1 MRRCCLRSDKQ
12 FDGYIVNEEFEL
24 LDILT
29 VLSFIM
35 QVQNQNKLLGISDI
49 QEDNNRVAEEIH
61 QHLRQQDEKINEILE
76 LIGNEKIQKNG

>member
-1 MRRCCLRSDKQ
+1 MNST
-12 FDGYIVNEEFEL
+12 EFEL
-24 LDILT
+24 LDLLT

-35 QVQNQNKLLGISDI
+35 QVQNQSKLFGISDV

-61 QHLRQQDEKINEILE
+61 QHLRQQDEKINKILE